1 LAVSLVANAGA
12 AELIN
17 RGPSESDSQLMAR
30 VLGASADLAQDVVH
44 STDIAAGKMTVIG
57 FVLGEDSTLIG
68 HLLVEQSPGRF
79 QHVEFPTACDEEG
92 GAPKLEAVFFAR
104 TVKGGGRDL
113 GILCSWE
120 AQHAI
125 VNGTLYAASFYRLAE
140 TGDRLAVEPV
150 TNLNKDKRFT
160 TSDLT
165 HRDQRGKW
173 VNGPKPTFTTVAGV
187 KKLLKKMGIE
197 Q

>member
-1 LAVSLVANAGA
+1 MG
-12 AELIN
+12 
-17 RGPSESDSQLMAR
+17 R
-30 VLGASADLAQDVVH
+30 VLGESVELAQDVVR
-44 STDIAAGKMTVIG
+44 STEIARGKTALIG
-57 FVLGEDSTLIG
+57 FVLREDDTLIG
-68 HLLVEQSPGRF
+68 HLLIEQKPGRF
-79 QHVEFPTACDEEG
+79 EHVEFPTDCDEEG

-120 AQHAI
+120 ARHAI
-125 VNGTLYAASFYRLAE
+125 VDGTLYRALFYRVSEVGGHLV
-140 TGDRLAVEPV
+140 VEPV
-150 TNLNKDKRFT
+150 ASLNENKSFT

-165 HRDQRGKW
+165 RLDKQGKW
-173 VNGPKPTFTTVAGV
+173 TNGPKPTFTTVAGV